1 VELEEERLEQEGE
14 QENLVPVALR
24 DEDRLLLILA
34 YMGPLAL
41 VSLAAGRNEFVR
53 WHGRQGLLL
62 SVAALVTFV
71 VLRPVHTLLYLIWG
85 FLGQVFLSIELLVGV
100 GFFLVAIFCLVRA
113 LEGARF
119 RIPLLGEIVDRI

>member
-1 VELEEERLEQEGE
+1 MELEEERQEQEGE
-14 QENLVPVALR
+14 PEPFVPVALR

-41 VSLAAGRNEFVR
+41 VSLAAGRNDFVR

-62 SVAALVTFV
+62 GVATLVTFV
-71 VLRPVHTLLYLIWG
+71 ALRPVHTLFYLIWG
-85 FLGQVFLSIELLVGV
+85 FLGQIFLTIELLVGV

-113 LEGARF
+113 LEGAKF
-119 RIPLLGEIVDRI
+119 RLPLLGDIVDRF